1 MKARA
6 LLKKLETEHP
16 DGLTNTEMFLTSK
29 DLLPTHPSE
38 KTWGYSSFV
47 SFWIADAFK

>member
-1 MKARA
+1 MEARTII
-6 LLKKLETEHP
+6 KKLETEHP
-16 DGLTNTEMFLTSK
+16 EGLSNAELFLTSK
-29 DLLPTHPSE
+29 DLLPTNPAE